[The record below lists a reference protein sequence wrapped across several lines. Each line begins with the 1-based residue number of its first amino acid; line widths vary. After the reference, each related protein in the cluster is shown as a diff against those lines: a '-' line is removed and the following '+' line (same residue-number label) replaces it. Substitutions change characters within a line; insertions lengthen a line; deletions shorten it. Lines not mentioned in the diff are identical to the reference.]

1 MGLSKTQNQLLR
13 FCNNWF
19 PFSLQG
25 ITKSLIDA
33 QFGNESLNG
42 SHNKEISH
50 ALGYCIGF
58 VIGTTCTSKMQ
69 CLHKLFELNFHSCIS
84 VFRRLLLWHVQPQL
98 CNLEFL
104 GPAWNCSHNNSICQ
118 HSFKGKMIVIK
129 GFLFKI
135 DSWDQRPSRALDL
148 ALWVASGTT
157 PSVVCRSRRGSRTTM
172 AN

>member
-1 MGLSKTQNQLLR
+1 MCRKASSGGFTRRLNRQRTSSGRGGSVAQLINTACILCVFFGWVCPKHKTQLLR

-58 VIGTTCTSKMQ
+58 VIGTTCSAKIQ
-69 CLHKLFELNFHSCIS
+69 CSHKLFELNFHSFFCFQEAAS
-84 VFRRLLLWHVQPQL
+84 L
-98 CNLEFL
+98 
-104 GPAWNCSHNNSICQ
+104 ACSAAT
-118 HSFKGKMIVIK
+118 
-129 GFLFKI
+129 L
-135 DSWDQRPSRALDL
+135 
-148 ALWVASGTT
+148 
-157 PSVVCRSRRGSRTTM
+157 
-172 AN
+172 